1 MDVSTDGMANIAIE
15 NVITERMGKTA
26 QTNVVIANNNRAII
40 QMVPV
45 YPDVPLVVIKEKR
58 AKKR

>member
-1 MDVSTDGMANIAIE
+1 
-15 NVITERMGKTA
+15 MGKTA

-58 AKKR
+58 AKKRHGYILIKKNIKMVLIII

>member
-1 MDVSTDGMANIAIE
+1 
-15 NVITERMGKTA
+15 MGKTA

-45 YPDVPLVVIKEKR
+45 YPDVHLVVIKEKR
-58 AKKR
+58 AKKRHVYILIKKIIKMVLIMI

>member
-1 MDVSTDGMANIAIE
+1 
-15 NVITERMGKTA
+15 MGKTA

-45 YPDVPLVVIKEKR
+45 YPDAHPVIQEKR
-58 AKKR
+58 AKKRHVYIFVKKLLKWF

>member
-1 MDVSTDGMANIAIE
+1 MDGLANFAIE

-45 YPDVPLVVIKEKR
+45 YPDAHPVIKEKR

>member
-1 MDVSTDGMANIAIE
+1 
-15 NVITERMGKTA
+15 MGKTA

-58 AKKR
+58 AKKRHVYILIKKFIKMALIMI

>member
-1 MDVSTDGMANIAIE
+1 
-15 NVITERMGKTA
+15 MGKTA

-45 YPDVPLVVIKEKR
+45 YPDAYPVIKEKR
-58 AKKR
+58 AKKRHVYILILKKISNGFILWF

>member
-1 MDVSTDGMANIAIE
+1 
-15 NVITERMGKTA
+15 MGKTA

-45 YPDVPLVVIKEKR
+45 YPDAHPVIKEKR
-58 AKKR
+58 AKKRHGYILIKKNIKMLLIII

>member
-1 MDVSTDGMANIAIE
+1 
-15 NVITERMGKTA
+15 MGKTA

-58 AKKR
+58 AKKRHVYIFVKKLLKWF